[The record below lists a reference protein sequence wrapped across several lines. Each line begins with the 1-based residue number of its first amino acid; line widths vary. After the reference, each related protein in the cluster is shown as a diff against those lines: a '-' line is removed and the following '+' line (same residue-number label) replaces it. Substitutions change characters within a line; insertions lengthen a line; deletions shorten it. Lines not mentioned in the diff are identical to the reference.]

1 MFKKGN
7 KLHSILFNKCPRCH
21 EGDFMK
27 EKNMFKLNKAFQMH
41 DHCSLCGLKYMMEPS
56 FFYGAMYVNY
66 GLTVGISIATFLIAV
81 LFLNFSLVE
90 SFIPIVITLVLTA
103 PISIRFS
110 RIIWIN
116 LFIKY
121 DLKATKVKEND
132 Q

>member
-1 MFKKGN
+1 MFKKGT
-7 KLHSILFNKCPRCH
+7 KFYSILFNKCPRCH

-41 DHCSLCGLKYMMEPS
+41 DYCSVCGLKYMMEPS

-66 GLTVGISIATFLIAV
+66 GLTVGISIVTFLIAV
-81 LFLNFSLVE
+81 LFFNLSLVE
-90 SFIPIVITLVLTA
+90 SFIPIVIILVLTA

-121 DLKATKVKEND
+121 DPKATKAKEND